1 MKTSTRLCK
10 YQLDGSD
17 LNSKMAKVNHFINT
31 NYETQRQQKY
41 KLFINQSTYKAG
53 GLMQAY

>member
-1 MKTSTRLCK
+1 MKIPNLANINLSEITILT
-10 YQLDGSD
+10 
-17 LNSKMAKVNHFINT
+17 SKMFNVSCLTKT
-31 NYETQRQQKY
+31 KYKTQRQQKY